1 MLRSDP
7 SCFSRNKELM
17 VIPQNPRHVRR
28 FSKVLDFSLR
38 QLHTTFHNQ
47 SFINDRAGER
57 LNPSPI
63 KNVENVVQ
71 KLTKAS
77 TLRILSLRTHA
88 SIPTLS
94 IKPVGII
101 IEKEGLKHGFS
112 RLATY
117 WPPST
122 PG

>member
-38 QLHTTFHNQ
+38 RLHTTFHNQ
-47 SFINDRAGER
+47 SLINDRAGER
-57 LNPSPI
+57 LNPSLI

-77 TLRILSLRTHA
+77 TLPILRTHA

-101 IEKEGLKHGFS
+101 IDKEGLKHGFS
-112 RLATY
+112 RLVTY